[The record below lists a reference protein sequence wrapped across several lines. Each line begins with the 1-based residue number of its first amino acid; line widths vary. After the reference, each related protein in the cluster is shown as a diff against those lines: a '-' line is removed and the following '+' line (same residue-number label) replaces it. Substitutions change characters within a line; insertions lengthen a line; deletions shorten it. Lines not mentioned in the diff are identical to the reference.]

1 MTSHTPAS
9 SDSFPSP
16 AIGVGCLAASVYN
29 AETLWL
35 AFAAAR
41 NHRVV
46 DDPAWLA
53 VDAGDNVGGTR
64 VILRAPVTGTAQFA
78 SLHRLIEDLS
88 WPVVV
93 EDPFATINLRAHNL
107 VPRSLSVMVAEPLTP
122 DSPPPVEQ
130 PDITVR
136 EVQGDEKRLLTA
148 DRIVVEGFPLRSY
161 QPYQPGRMLPAGLL
175 RMPHVSVFVAELRGT
190 PCGACMTVTDTD
202 GVGGLYWVAVL
213 PEHRRAGVGRALMM
227 AAMQELLGLPM
238 VLCAT
243 PLGEPLYRT
252 LGFPTALESTYWG
265 VGNPT

>member
-1 MTSHTPAS
+1 M
-9 SDSFPSP
+9 
-16 AIGVGCLAASVYN
+16 
-29 AETLWL
+29 WL

-53 VDAGDNVGGTR
+53 VDAGDNVGGAR

-93 EDPFATINLRAHNL
+93 EDPFASINLRAHNL
-107 VPRSLSVMVAEPLTP
+107 VPRSLSVMVTEPFTP

-136 EVQGDEKRLLTA
+136 EVQGDEQRLL
-148 DRIVVEGFPLRSY
+148 
-161 QPYQPGRMLPAGLL
+161 
-175 RMPHVSVFVAELRGT
+175 
-190 PCGACMTVTDTD
+190 
-202 GVGGLYWVAVL
+202 
-213 PEHRRAGVGRALMM
+213 

-252 LGFPTALESTYWG
+252 LGFRTALESTYWG

>member
-1 MTSHTPAS
+1 MTHPIPGS
-9 SDSFPSP
+9 SEQPTHQTTGP
-16 AIGVGCLAASVYN
+16 GWLAASVYN

-41 NHRVV
+41 NSRVV

-53 VDAGDNVGGTR
+53 VDAGEDVGGTR
-64 VILRAPVTGTAQFA
+64 VLLRTPVTSTAHLA
-78 SLHRLIEDLS
+78 SLHRLVEKIS
-88 WPVVV
+88 RPVVV
-93 EDPFATINLRAHNL
+93 EDPFATIDLRAQDL
-107 VPRSLSVMVAEPLTP
+107 VPRSLSVMVAGPLTP
-122 DSPPPVEQ
+122 GPPPPVEH

-136 EVQGDEKRLLTA
+136 EVQGDEQRLLTA
-148 DRIVVEGFPLRSY
+148 DRIVVEGFPLGSY
-161 QPYQPGRMLPAGLL
+161 QPYRPGRMLPAGLL
-175 RMPHVSVFVAELRGT
+175 RMPHVSVFVAEVRGT

-213 PEHRRAGVGRALMM
+213 PEHRRAGVGRALML
-227 AAMQELLGLPM
+227 AAMQELAGLPM

-252 LGFPTALESTYWG
+252 LGFRTALESTYWG